1 MLKFKEFL
9 LVFYGSYW
17 STEARQVAARI
28 NEFMKAVNP
37 WGVFGDDGDASIE
50 VFYISDDKNEEDFSR
65 FLMEQND
72 Q

>member
-1 MLKFKEFL
+1 MENIVGTQIQRGNDTVDAEVMLKFKEFL

-37 WGVFGDDGDASIE
+37 
-50 VFYISDDKNEEDFSR
+50 
-65 FLMEQND
+65 
-72 Q
+72 